1 MQDLAVGFRAS
12 APTLEIKSPASAA
25 LSAAPVKWVKLLQLS
40 IRSGAQEPVLETEIR
55 ISENLSTV
63 CGSCVQITPSE
74 RMGRAELRP
83 PEAAA
88 WSLDLAVLRAILDG
102 EPNPVSAKRASRALC
117 AKFRSAAMGVGVAPD
132 RLTGGVSWAHCARP
146 RLPSGGLCALHR
158 PDLRPGSSIR
168 GETCE
173 CMLGCRMCAAQLTQA
188 EPGSTTVSAAP
199 ACQHHLWWWAN
210 QAASCGVRPGHNQL
224 CPCQSRRAC
233 PPTVVL
239 QAARAP
245 HSSHTA
251 HALHECCWGQWR
263 GQSGE

>member
-117 AKFRSAAMGVGVAPD
+117 AKFRSAAMGVGGAGPSD
-132 RLTGGVSWAHCARP
+132 RRCELGPLRSPKIAFRRPLRTASARF
-146 RLPSGGLCALHR
+146 
-158 PDLRPGSSIR
+158 
-168 GETCE
+168 
-173 CMLGCRMCAAQLTQA
+173 AAWV
-188 EPGSTTVSAAP
+188 E
-199 ACQHHLWWWAN
+199 
-210 QAASCGVRPGHNQL
+210 
-224 CPCQSRRAC
+224 
-233 PPTVVL
+233 
-239 QAARAP
+239 
-245 HSSHTA
+245 HT
-251 HALHECCWGQWR
+251 R
-263 GQSGE
+263 